1 MNGPERPMMPDECL
15 ECYENTTAFVLRR
28 ATVRAMFGTRVVVI
42 DGETE
47 RTLSH
52 IVVTGSGTIK
62 LILTPPPQEDTD
74 ARPASNPDRL

>member
-42 DGETE
+42 DGESE

-62 LILTPPPQEDTD
+62 LVLTPDHSGGHGCLTVQ
-74 ARPASNPDRL
+74 